1 MPFSAPLVKR
11 LLLVVTASSFLAAC
25 GPSSQELADQ
35 SAVERS
41 GVSPAIYDKM
51 VHDDNLSLSDV
62 VALSHARVNPGI
74 IIRYIR
80 DHGTVYYLSSA
91 DFDYLRKNGV
101 DQSVID
107 FMAQTGRVYGPY
119 DAYPYGPGPYP
130 GPYYGPGPVVP
141 IGIGIGIG
149 GGGDHHWH

>member
-1 MPFSAPLVKR
+1 MSSSARIVKR
-11 LLLVVTASSFLAAC
+11 LFFVALAPLFLAAC
-25 GPSSQELADQ
+25 GPTSQQLADQ
-35 SAVERS
+35 NAVERS

-51 VHDDNLSLSDV
+51 VHDDNLSISDV
-62 VALSHARVNPGI
+62 VALSHARVNPGV

-80 DHGTVYYLSSA
+80 DHDTAYFLSSA

-107 FMAQTGRVYGPY
+107 FMAQTGRGYGPY
-119 DAYPYGPGPYP
+119 DAYPYGPGPY
-130 GPYYGPGPVVP
+130 YGPGPGIP

-149 GGGDHHWH
+149 GDRHWR